1 MRPLFLDP
9 VRVSTQLEVHF
20 SSKMQS
26 ISAFPSSVHCRRLF
40 EYRNLLQASSP
51 ISPLMESPDQ
61 GSGDLTNVA
70 KASFDSSLAIILAA
84 LLCSVLCALGVSA
97 VVRCRLRCRR
107 WLLVSEPSLVVG
119 VEGANTGIKKID
131 IKALPT
137 TVYRTGFPNPG
148 MDCPICLA
156 EFVEGEKVRVLPEC
170 CHSFHADCIDAWLV
184 SNPSCPSCRHSL
196 LYVFLKKSSQ
206 PGAENGQSAR
216 MDVAQRNDSVG
227 INNLVQSFHTSARDT
242 AMVASSTLNS
252 NSVQSG
258 DQLE

>member
-1 MRPLFLDP
+1 
-9 VRVSTQLEVHF
+9 
-20 SSKMQS
+20 MQS
-26 ISAFPSSVHCRRLF
+26 IAGLASSVHCRRLL
-40 EYRNLLQASSP
+40 ESRNISRPSSP
-51 ISPLMESPDQ
+51 ISPSVESPE
-61 GSGDLTNVA
+61 SSPEMTNVA

-131 IKALPT
+131 IKALPA
-137 TVYRTGFPNPG
+137 TVYRSGFSNTG

-156 EFVEGEKVRVLPEC
+156 EFVEGENVRILPEC

-196 LYVFLKKSSQ
+196 LYVFLKKSAQ
-206 PGAENGQSAR
+206 PAAESAHTAR
-216 MDVAQRNDSVG
+216 MDIPQRNETVAVSH
-227 INNLVQSFHTSARDT
+227 LVQSFHTYADDRT
-242 AMVASSTLNS
+242 MVASSSLDS
-252 NSVQSG
+252 IQPSG
-258 DQLE
+258 LGRGNMHPA